1 MSIGKK
7 WAYGLGDIVSGF
19 SVLVLNYVDGLAGT
33 EFQLQSGH
41 KLEVVITDVETV
53 HELGPAFD
61 LSLLGKCVKVH
72 DEPWLFKTASVVKDS
87 IEEVLPRN
95 LELLAMESATSID
108 GADWE
113 NLLDHITKKFNRDQS
128 EVNYVVTSTTLLLNF
143 GAYVIRI
150 RDIV

>member
-19 SVLVLNYVDGLAGT
+19 SMLVLNYVDDLTGT

-41 KLEVVITDVETV
+41 KLEIAIADVETV
-53 HELGPAFD
+53 HDLGHEFD
-61 LSLLGKCVKVH
+61 LSLLGTCVKNS
-72 DEPWLFKTASVVKDS
+72 DEPWLFKAASVDREP

-95 LELLAMESATSID
+95 LALLTMDSVTSVD

-113 NLLDHITKKFNRDQS
+113 NLLNHITKKFNREQA
-128 EVNYVVTSTTLLLNF
+128 EVSYVVTSNTLLLNF

>member
-53 HELGPAFD
+53 HELGHSFD
-61 LSLLGKCVKVH
+61 LSLIGKCVKTT
-72 DEPWLFKTASVVKDS
+72 DEPWLFKTASIDKDS

-95 LELLAMESATSID
+95 LGLLVMESATSVEND
-108 GADWE
+108 DWG
-113 NLLDHITKKFNRDQS
+113 NLLNHITKKFNRSQA
-128 EVNYVVTSTTLLLNF
+128 EVSYVVTSNTLLLNF